1 MPQAFL
7 VKLLEQVQSNL
18 GDTLDAIGSDDVTWL
33 ALASYGLSQL
43 LVSLLYVLL
52 FISAYLL
59 LMTVLK
65 LLVGKRRAQSTA
77 FNHVRTTL
85 RYLTGLTL
93 LLAVLAQFGAA
104 PKLLGAVAKAGFMAL
119 GFFAAWLLL
128 KRILQE
134 TMSRY
139 KADLSIRQLVNNLL
153 SVLLSTFATVTILAQ
168 FGFDVLSIVAGL
180 GIVGIAVGFAAQ
192 STLSNFIAGI
202 TLLIERPFRIGDW
215 VNINGQDGK
224 VMKIAL
230 RTTWLRTR
238 DNIFTMIPN
247 DSVASSDIIN
257 YSAEGITRLNFM
269 VGIAYKESVA
279 RAREVI
285 LPVLLAHKEVL
296 GGEAL
301 QPRVKL
307 DSLSDS
313 SVDLKIQVWIT
324 PDNLDIQPRIIAE
337 LREQVKNALDEAGI
351 EIPFPHLQLF
361 IDEAKGLQSVVKSW
375 QAAAEH
381 KGALNST
388 EGSADIGR
396 VEGKS

>member
-1 MPQAFL
+1 MAED
-7 VKLLEQVQSNL
+7 LLATLFEQVKNNL
-18 GDTLDAIGSDDVTWL
+18 SDTLNAIGSEEVTWI

-43 LVSLLYVLL
+43 LISLVYVVL
-52 FISAYLL
+52 FVGGYLL
-59 LMTVLK
+59 VMA
-65 LLVGKRRAQSTA
+65 LLSAIAGARRAESKTFA
-77 FNHVRTTL
+77 HLRITL

-93 LLAVLAQFGAA
+93 LLAVLAQFGAG
-104 PKLLGAVAKAGFMAL
+104 PGFLGAVAKAGFMAL
-119 GFFAAWLLL
+119 GFFMAWLVL

-139 KADLSIRQLVNNLL
+139 NADLSIRQLVNNLL
-153 SVLLSTFATVTILAQ
+153 SVLLSTFATITIVAQ

-224 VMKIAL
+224 VVKIAL

-257 YSAEGITRLNFM
+257 FSAEGITRLNFI

-279 RAREVI
+279 HAREVI
-285 LPVLLAHKEVL
+285 LPILLGHKEVL
-296 GGEAL
+296 HDKSLAPKVRLE
-301 QPRVKL
+301 
-307 DSLSDS
+307 SLSAS
-313 SVDLKIQVWIT
+313 SVDLKVQIWIT
-324 PDNLDIQPRIIAE
+324 QDNLDVQPSIIGE
-337 LREQVKNALDEAGI
+337 LREQIKEALDEAGI
-351 EIPFPHLQLF
+351 EIPFPHLQLL
-361 IDEAKGLQSVVKSW
+361 IDGAQGLEPVLKPWHPAPERKSR
-375 QAAAEH
+375 
-381 KGALNST
+381 
-388 EGSADIGR
+388 AD
-396 VEGKS
+396 